1 MKRLIVILLGCLH
14 LAAVHAQE
22 FGGQL
27 ISEWQWDMNQHTNWL
42 NQVRLDLNLPLWHGR
57 GAIEAA
63 TLHLANIRHEALIDD
78 WQGFSNIEAGNMLAA
93 IAVLGYS
100 HHWAS
105 ARVFV
110 GVRNVNEDFFTSPVT
125 ALFANSSCGIVPTIA
140 ASYPIA
146 NYPFSGLTF
155 YFDVTRGRFTFR
167 NSLCNGVG
175 RNGWRHDDNPFL
187 LRPKDDGVFNMSQLE
202 YAHRG
207 AHYFAGA
214 AIHTRQFALDD
225 DGVLMPASVASH
237 HTTGAWWVYGEQR
250 LWRRGRQ
257 SLTAM
262 AQYSENTCRQNA
274 CYRYAEL
281 GAAYADSVNTCGLSG
296 QYARYQQGNEWS
308 AELTWRRTLNASVAV
323 QPSLQYIHNPNGS
336 FVALTARLCCTF

>member
-214 AIHTRQFALDD
+214 AIP
-225 DGVLMPASVASH
+225 PASLPS
-237 HTTGAWWVYGEQR
+237 TTTE
-250 LWRRGRQ
+250 
-257 SLTAM
+257 
-262 AQYSENTCRQNA
+262 
-274 CYRYAEL
+274 
-281 GAAYADSVNTCGLSG
+281 
-296 QYARYQQGNEWS
+296 
-308 AELTWRRTLNASVAV
+308 
-323 QPSLQYIHNPNGS
+323 P
-336 FVALTARLCCTF
+336 

>member
-105 ARVFV
+105 ARVF
-110 GVRNVNEDFFTSPVT
+110 
-125 ALFANSSCGIVPTIA
+125 
-140 ASYPIA
+140 
-146 NYPFSGLTF
+146 
-155 YFDVTRGRFTFR
+155 
-167 NSLCNGVG
+167 
-175 RNGWRHDDNPFL
+175 
-187 LRPKDDGVFNMSQLE
+187 
-202 YAHRG
+202 G
-207 AHYFAGA
+207 AC
-214 AIHTRQFALDD
+214 
-225 DGVLMPASVASH
+225 
-237 HTTGAWWVYGEQR
+237 
-250 LWRRGRQ
+250 
-257 SLTAM
+257 AM
-262 AQYSENTCRQNA
+262 
-274 CYRYAEL
+274 
-281 GAAYADSVNTCGLSG
+281 
-296 QYARYQQGNEWS
+296 
-308 AELTWRRTLNASVAV
+308 
-323 QPSLQYIHNPNGS
+323 
-336 FVALTARLCCTF
+336 